1 MEHLKKLGLSIPNL
15 VPRVVSSSESA
26 QIPMDGLGDVI
37 ARMTRAVGIKPCGG
51 CKQRQEALNKLV
63 PFENKETNGNQ

>member
-1 MEHLKKLGLSIPNL
+1 MKTLADIGGSIPNI

-26 QIPMDGLGDVI
+26 QIPMAGLGDVI
-37 ARMTRAVGIKPCGG
+37 ARMTRVVGIKPCGG

-63 PFENKETNGNQ
+63 PFENKDANGN